1 MPDISAEYLI
11 IQNAAG
17 RADRSER
24 GRLQFEGRDAA
35 GFLQGLVTN
44 DVAALRVGAGTYAAL
59 LTPQGRMVADF
70 RLYHRGD
77 RLVAEVAPDTAT
89 ELAARLDGLIFAE
102 DLRVTDI
109 SNDTAVVSVVGARAV
124 ELAGRALGVEP
135 EALAALA
142 PLAQSDAGTDVF
154 VVRSDEAEWPMFDVW
169 MPAEERDGLVA
180 RLEQAGIEQ
189 VSTDV
194 FDVLRVEAARPTF
207 GVDMTTDTIPLEAGL
222 LERAIS
228 TTKGCYVGQEVI
240 IRVLHRGGGR
250 VAKRLVQIAFDAAE
264 TGVEAGQKITEAPE
278 SADATPARDVGRIT
292 SVAFSPKVDRMLAL
306 GYVSRERAEVGTRVI
321 VETAAGSVAGEI
333 LKLAG

>member
-17 RADRSER
+17 WADRNER

-44 DVAALRVGAGTYAAL
+44 DVAALRLGAGTYAAL

-77 RLVAEVAPDTAT
+77 RLVAEVAPGTAT

-306 GYVSRERAEVGTRVI
+306 GYVARDRAEVGTRVI
-321 VETAAGSVAGEI
+321 VETAAGSVTGEI